1 MEHLVKEG
9 VNGVVIDDSMAD
21 CIYYELD
28 MLKYVKK
35 TYAELEVIDGNV
47 VTAAWTENQIS
58 VGADGLRVGCGRIDL
73 CEPCERRCGKHACFV
88 QNVGW

>member
-1 MEHLVKEG
+1 MEHLEKEG

-35 TYAELEVIDGNV
+35 T
-47 VTAAWTENQIS
+47 
-58 VGADGLRVGCGRIDL
+58 
-73 CEPCERRCGKHACFV
+73 
-88 QNVGW
+88 